1 VLQVRL
7 LRLEIITMRAS
18 AAARGLMKNFST
30 DLF

>member
-1 VLQVRL
+1 VLQVRV
-7 LRLEIITMRAS
+7 RLENMTTRAS